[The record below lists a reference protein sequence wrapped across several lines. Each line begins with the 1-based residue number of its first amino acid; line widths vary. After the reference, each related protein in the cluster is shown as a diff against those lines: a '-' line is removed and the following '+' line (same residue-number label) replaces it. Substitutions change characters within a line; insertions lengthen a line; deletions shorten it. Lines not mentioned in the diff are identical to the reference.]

1 MNPNPTPK
9 PGPDDPVIPGEK
21 PVRQEDPPTRVPQPN
36 PDEVQGEPKRLKR
49 KVTYTDSFIA
59 ATSTAQ
65 IGRIKRQNLLLLF
78 L

>member
-36 PDEVQGEPKRLKR
+36 PDEVRDEPQRLIR
-49 KVTYTDSFIA
+49 NVTYADSFVA
-59 ATSTAQ
+59 TTSTKVV
-65 IGRIKRQNLLLLF
+65 GSSKRQNLLLLF

>member
-21 PVRQEDPPTRVPQPN
+21 PVRQEDPPTRVPKPN
-36 PDEVQGEPKRLKR
+36 PDEVRDEPER
-49 KVTYTDSFIA
+49 VTRNVTFTDSFIA
-59 ATSTAQ
+59 ATSTKLL
-65 IGRIKRQNLLLLF
+65 GRGKRQNLLLLF